1 MRVTKSQRRGSVKMV
16 VVVVVGGGMVLGCW
30 SLFVYLKKKWRFKS
44 ENHPNLRGFDRDFKV
59 NMHNFRLDG

>member
-1 MRVTKSQRRGSVKMV
+1 MSKAWLGEN
-16 VVVVVGGGMVLGCW
+16 GGGGGGGRGDGTWLLVAFC
-30 SLFVYLKKKWRFKS
+30 SFEKKNWRFKS